1 MKRIFSILTPVLF
14 ALILSFFCCACQKE
28 SVLHTGFDVE
38 LLEVDVE
45 NQTIRVRDLRE
56 EGKTFW
62 QDCTLDCS
70 KVVEYGNILYIHYDT
85 GEELC
90 LELSDLQPGDELF
103 LSIHESELAKVKS
116 GKARL
121 YEIQLGTQ
129 RLS

>member
-14 ALILSFFCCACQKE
+14 ALILSLFCCACQKE

-38 LLEVDVE
+38 LLEVDAK

-56 EGKTFW
+56 EGKTFG
-62 QDCTLDCS
+62 QNCTLDCS
-70 KVVEYGNILYIHYDT
+70 KVVECGNILYIHYDT

-103 LSIHESELAKVKS
+103 LSIHESELAKVES

-121 YEIQLGTQ
+121 YGIQLGTA
-129 RLS
+129 L

>member
-14 ALILSFFCCACQKE
+14 ALILSLFCCACQKE

-38 LLEVDVE
+38 LLEVDAK

-56 EGKTFW
+56 EGKTFG
-62 QDCTLDCS
+62 QNCTLDCS
-70 KVVEYGNILYIHYDT
+70 KVVECGNILYIHYDT

-103 LSIHESELAKVKS
+103 LSIHESELAKVES

-121 YEIQLGTQ
+121 YGIQLGTQ
-129 RLS
+129 RFS

>member
-1 MKRIFSILTPVLF
+1 MKKTFSALTSILLALMLVL
-14 ALILSFFCCACQKE
+14 FCCACQKE
-28 SVLHTGFDVE
+28 NVLHTGFNVE
-38 LLEVDVE
+38 LLEVDAE

-56 EGKTFW
+56 ENKTFG

-70 KVVEYGNILYIHYDT
+70 DVTEYGNILYIHYDT
-85 GEELC
+85 GKERR
-90 LELSDLQPGDELF
+90 LELSDLQPGDKLF
-103 LSIHESELAKVKS
+103 LSIWEPELAKVES

>member
-14 ALILSFFCCACQKE
+14 ALILSLFCCACQKE
-28 SVLHTGFDVE
+28 SVLYTGFDVE
-38 LLEVDVE
+38 LLEIDAK

-56 EGKTFW
+56 EGKTFG
-62 QDCTLDCS
+62 QNCTLDCS

-103 LSIHESELAKVKS
+103 LSIHESELAKVES

-121 YEIQLGTQ
+121 YGIQLGTQ

>member
-14 ALILSFFCCACQKE
+14 ALILSLFCCACQKE
-28 SVLHTGFDVE
+28 SVLYTGFDVE
-38 LLEVDVE
+38 LLDVDAK

-56 EGKTFW
+56 EGKTFG
-62 QDCTLDCS
+62 QNCTLDCS

-103 LSIHESELAKVKS
+103 LSIHESELAKVES

-121 YEIQLGTQ
+121 YGIQLGTQ
-129 RLS
+129 RFS

>member
-1 MKRIFSILTPVLF
+1 MKKIFSILTPVLF
-14 ALILSFFCCACQKE
+14 ALILSLFCCACQKE

-56 EGKTFW
+56 EGKTFG
-62 QDCTLDCS
+62 QNCTLDCS

>member
-14 ALILSFFCCACQKE
+14 ALILSLFCCACQKE
-28 SVLHTGFDVE
+28 SVLYTGFDVE
-38 LLEVDVE
+38 LLDVDAK

-56 EGKTFW
+56 EGKTFG
-62 QDCTLDCS
+62 QNCTLDCS

-103 LSIHESELAKVKS
+103 LSIHESELAKVES

-129 RLS
+129 RFS

>member
-14 ALILSFFCCACQKE
+14 ALILSLFCCACQKE
-28 SVLHTGFDVE
+28 SVLYTGFDVE
-38 LLEVDVE
+38 LLEVDAK

-56 EGKTFW
+56 EGKTFG

-103 LSIHESELAKVKS
+103 LSIHESELAKVES

-121 YEIQLGTQ
+121 YGIQLGTQ
-129 RLS
+129 RFS

>member
-14 ALILSFFCCACQKE
+14 ALILSLFCCACQKE

-38 LLEVDVE
+38 LLEVDAK
-45 NQTIRVRDLRE
+45 NQTIRVRDLRD
-56 EGKTFW
+56 EGKTFG
-62 QDCTLDCS
+62 QNCTLDCS
-70 KVVEYGNILYIHYDT
+70 KVVECGNILYIHYDT

-103 LSIHESELAKVKS
+103 LSIHESELAKVES

-121 YEIQLGTQ
+121 YGIQLGTQ
-129 RLS
+129 RFS

>member
-14 ALILSFFCCACQKE
+14 ALILSLFCCACQKE

-38 LLEVDVE
+38 LLEVDAK

-56 EGKTFW
+56 EGKTFG
-62 QDCTLDCS
+62 QNCTLDCS

-103 LSIHESELAKVKS
+103 LSIHESELAKVES

-121 YEIQLGTQ
+121 YGIQLGTQ
-129 RLS
+129 RFS

>member
-14 ALILSFFCCACQKE
+14 ALILSLFCCACQKE

-38 LLEVDVE
+38 LLEIDAK

-56 EGKTFW
+56 EGKTFG
-62 QDCTLDCS
+62 QNCTLDCS

-103 LSIHESELAKVKS
+103 LSIHESELAKVES

-121 YEIQLGTQ
+121 YGIQLGTQ

>member
-1 MKRIFSILTPVLF
+1 
-14 ALILSFFCCACQKE
+14 LILSLFCCGCQKE
-28 SVLHTGFDVE
+28 SVLYTGFDVE
-38 LLEVDVE
+38 LLEVDAE
-45 NQTIRVRDLRE
+45 KQTIRVRDLRE
-56 EGKTFW
+56 EGKTFG

-103 LSIHESELAKVKS
+103 LSIHESELAKVES

-121 YEIQLGTQ
+121 YGIQLGTQ
-129 RLS
+129 RFS

>member
-14 ALILSFFCCACQKE
+14 ALILSLFCCACQKE

-56 EGKTFW
+56 EGKTFG
-62 QDCTLDCS
+62 QNCTLDCS

-103 LSIHESELAKVKS
+103 LSIHESELAKVES
-116 GKARL
+116 GKAHL
-121 YEIQLGTQ
+121 YGIQLGTQ
-129 RLS
+129 RFS

>member
-1 MKRIFSILTPVLF
+1 MLVL
-14 ALILSFFCCACQKE
+14 FCCACQKE
-28 SVLHTGFDVE
+28 SVLYTGFDVE

-45 NQTIRVRDLRE
+45 KQTIRVRDLRE

-70 KVVEYGNILYIHYDT
+70 ELTERGYILYVNYDT
-85 GEELC
+85 SEETYLS
-90 LELSDLQPGDELF
+90 LSDLQPGDELF
-103 LSIHESELAKVKS
+103 LSIHESELAKVES

-121 YEIQLGTQ
+121 YGIQLGTQ

>member
-1 MKRIFSILTPVLF
+1 MKRIFFILTPVLF
-14 ALILSFFCCACQKE
+14 ALILFLFCCGCEKE
-28 SVLHTGFDVE
+28 SVLYTGFDVK
-38 LLEVDVE
+38 LLDVDAK

-56 EGKTFW
+56 EGKTFG
-62 QDCTLDCS
+62 QNCTLDCS

-103 LSIHESELAKVKS
+103 LSIHESELAKVES

-121 YEIQLGTQ
+121 YGIQLGTQ
-129 RLS
+129 RFS

>member
-14 ALILSFFCCACQKE
+14 ALILSLFCCACQKE
-28 SVLHTGFDVE
+28 SVLHAGFDVE

-56 EGKTFW
+56 EGKTFG

-103 LSIHESELAKVKS
+103 LSIHESELAKVES

-121 YEIQLGTQ
+121 YGIQLGTQ
-129 RLS
+129 RFS

>member
-1 MKRIFSILTPVLF
+1 MP
-14 ALILSFFCCACQKE
+14 KE
-28 SVLHTGFDVE
+28 SVLYTGFDVE

-56 EGKTFW
+56 EGKTFG

-70 KVVEYGNILYIHYDT
+70 ELTERGYILYVNYDT
-85 GEELC
+85 SEETYLS
-90 LELSDLQPGDELF
+90 LSDLQPGDELF
-103 LSIHESELAKVKS
+103 LSIHESELAKVES

-121 YEIQLGTQ
+121 YGIQLGTQ

>member
-14 ALILSFFCCACQKE
+14 ALILSLFCCACQKE

-38 LLEVDVE
+38 LLEVDAK

-56 EGKTFW
+56 EGKTFG
-62 QDCTLDCS
+62 QNCTLDCS
-70 KVVEYGNILYIHYDT
+70 KVVECGNILYIHYDT

-103 LSIHESELAKVKS
+103 LSIHESELAKVES

-121 YEIQLGTQ
+121 YGIQLGKQ
-129 RLS
+129 RFS